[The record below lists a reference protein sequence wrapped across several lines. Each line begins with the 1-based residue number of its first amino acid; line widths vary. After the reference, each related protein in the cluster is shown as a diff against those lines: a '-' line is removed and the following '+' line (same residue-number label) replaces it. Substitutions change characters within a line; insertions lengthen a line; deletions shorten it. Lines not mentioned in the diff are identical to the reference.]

1 MKKRTGI
8 RTYLLNGIS
17 CLILIAGVVTFAACG
32 DNRGTGGEV
41 TPLTQAEDDTES
53 TVPYTMYVESAEP
66 GGVTLTIVN
75 NTDEEIR
82 YGTDFVLKKY
92 VDNDWTNVT
101 PIITSYRFNKGFYTI
116 PALSSVSVDLNWE
129 WLYSTLPD
137 GEYMI
142 SKTILEKEDDG
153 NYDQVTL
160 YADFGIAEP

>member
-1 MKKRTGI
+1 
-8 RTYLLNGIS
+8 
-17 CLILIAGVVTFAACG
+17 
-32 DNRGTGGEV
+32 
-41 TPLTQAEDDTES
+41 
-53 TVPYTMYVESAEP
+53 MYVESAEP